1 MKKLLLAALLLFPTL
16 ALADRNIYTGETT
29 TAQRGIDV
37 YLVDATDGVTE
48 ETGVAISGAECRIC
62 KNGAACAN
70 CAGTWVEAEN
80 GQYVYQTTTGEVD
93 TLGGI
98 TIRIADAAAR
108 KFIGSA
114 NVVAYDPTSSEGFIP
129 ARGTAQSVT
138 GTTIRLA
145 AVEAFGDDELNGNTA
160 VFIVSATLGAGQTRC
175 IVDYVASTDTATV
188 DTWTTT
194 PTGTITYAL
203 IPSPNCSAYLLGGS
217 VQSGTD
223 LKDFADDGYDPAT
236 NKVQGVVLVDT
247 TTTLTNGAASISR
260 RW

>member
-1 MKKLLLAALLLFPTL
+1 MKKLIFALILLLPSVVI
-16 ALADRNIYTGETT
+16 AEPNIYTGETT
-29 TAQRGIDV
+29 TAQRGIPV

-48 ETGVAISGAECRIC
+48 ETGIAISGSECRIC

-80 GQYVYQTTTGEVD
+80 GVYVYQTTTGEVD
-93 TLGGI
+93 TLGGVQV
-98 TIRIADAAAR
+98 RIADAAAR
-108 KFIGSA
+108 KFVGTA

-129 ARGTAQSVT
+129 ARNTAQSVT

-145 AVEAFGDDELNGNTA
+145 AAEAFGDDELNGNTA
-160 VFIVSATLGAGQTRC
+160 VFIVSSTLGAGQTRC
-175 IVDYVASTDTATV
+175 IVDYVSSTDTATV

-203 IPSPNCSAYLLGGS
+203 IPSPNCSAYILGGS

-223 LKDFADDGYDPAT
+223 LKDFADDGYDPST

-247 TTTLTNGAASISR
+247 TTTVTNGVAATR